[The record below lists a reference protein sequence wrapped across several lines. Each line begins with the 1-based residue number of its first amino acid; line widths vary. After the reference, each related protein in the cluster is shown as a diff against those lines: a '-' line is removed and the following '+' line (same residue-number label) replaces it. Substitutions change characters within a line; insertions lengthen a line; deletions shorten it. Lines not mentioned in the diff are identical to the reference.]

1 MYELKEG
8 QVYRCP
14 VCGVEIQI
22 LNDAEPIEPL
32 MCCGVEMEL
41 IADVESRASA

>member
-14 VCGVEIQI
+14 VCGVEVRI
-22 LNDAEPIEPL
+22 LLDAEPVAPL
-32 MCCGVEMEL
+32 TCCAVEMEL
-41 IADVESRASA
+41 IAVPADG